1 MPAWKGYQEET
12 AAYYRD
18 LGLSAETDA
27 PLEGARAH
35 HKADVAVR
43 GQQPGV
49 EFLWIV
55 ECKYWN
61 RSVDKSVVSTL
72 MTIVQDVGADRG
84 IILSKRG
91 FQAGATAQARNTN
104 ITLTS
109 LEELRADAHDEYIE
123 YQCAMLRQR
132 CKAVVDRGNEGV
144 EVVTAGDPWSGGL
157 WSMTMTGGLDYRL
170 RGRISMLE
178 SAVEVAARDNWPID
192 VVVVA
197 DEVER
202 QVRAHNMDDLRQIV
216 ANALAAIE
224 DELGF
229 T

>member
-1 MPAWKGYQEET
+1 MPAWKDYQEET
-12 AAYYRD
+12 ATYYRD

-27 PLEGARAH
+27 LLKGARAQ
-35 HKADVAVR
+35 HKMDVVVR
-43 GQQPGV
+43 GHQPGV

-61 RSVDKSVVSTL
+61 RSVDKSVVTTL

-84 IILSKRG
+84 IILSKGG

-109 LEELRADAHDEYIE
+109 LEELRANTREEYIE

-132 CKAVVDRGNEGV
+132 CKAVVDRGNEGM
-144 EVVTAGDPWSGGL
+144 EVVWETPPEPDGL
-157 WSMTMTGGLDYRL
+157 WSMTMTGGLDYRVH
-170 RGRISMLE
+170 GRISMLE
-178 SAVEVAARDNWPID
+178 RAVDVAAHDNWPID

-202 QVRAHNMDDLRQIV
+202 QIRAHNMDDLRQIV

-224 DELGF
+224 DELGS

>member
-1 MPAWKGYQEET
+1 M
-12 AAYYRD
+12 
-18 LGLSAETDA
+18 
-27 PLEGARAH
+27 
-35 HKADVAVR
+35 R
-43 GQQPGV
+43 GHQPGI

-61 RSVDKSVVSTL
+61 RSVDKSVVTTL

-109 LEELRADAHDEYIE
+109 LEELQANTHDEYIE

-132 CKAVVDRGNEGV
+132 CNAVVDRGNEGMK
-144 EVVTAGDPWSGGL
+144 VVWEMPPSPGGL
-157 WSMTMTGGLDYRL
+157 TTMTATGGLDYRV
-170 RGRISMLE
+170 RGRISMLQ
-178 SAVEVAARDNWPID
+178 SAVDVAARDNWPID

-202 QVRAHNMDDLRQIV
+202 QIRAHNMDDLRQIV
-216 ANALAAIE
+216 GNALAATE